1 MRVRDRCYTKITFP
15 VTIKLF
21 RLILRKGKVIMAKKE
36 YSLAHT
42 KWMCKYHIVFTPKYR
57 RKIIYNQYKE
67 DIRDIIKQLC
77 SYKGVE
83 IIEGHLMPDHI
94 HMLVS
99 IPPKLSVSSFMG
111 YLKGKSALMIF
122 DKHANLKYKFGNRHF
137 WAEGYYVSTVGLNE
151 ATIKKYIQ
159 EQEKHDIAMDKLS
172 VKEYEDPFKG

>member
-1 MRVRDRCYTKITFP
+1 MQRSPF
-15 VTIKLF
+15 
-21 RLILRKGKVIMAKKE
+21 LIQLSCSGYIVERKGDEMAKKE

-57 RKIIYNQYKE
+57 RKIIYNQLKV
-67 DIRDIIKQLC
+67 DIRDILKQLC

-94 HMLVS
+94 HMLLA
-99 IPPKLSVSSFMG
+99 IPPKYSVSSFMG

-122 DKHANLKYKFGNRHF
+122 DRHANLKYKFGNRHF

-159 EQEKHDIAMDKLS
+159 EQEKQDIMKDKLS
-172 VKEYEDPFKG
+172 VKEYDDPFKGIK